1 MFRKGVEMKK
11 LLIIED
17 EPAIVMLLRELMQDE
32 GYNVQTALDGH
43 QGLTLFQQSAP
54 DLIMLDLSMPGL
66 GGKDVVNFI
75 RSAPVHSEVPI
86 IIITGSDVSFGEIPP
101 EGTYQALLMKPFDL
115 EELVQLVAGF
125 LQ

>member
-1 MFRKGVEMKK
+1 MKR

-32 GYNVQTALDGH
+32 GYDVLTALDGH
-43 QGLTLFQQSAP
+43 QGLKLFQKAAP
-54 DLIMLDLSMPGL
+54 DLVILDLCMPGL

-75 RSAPVHSEVPI
+75 RSAPVNSEVPI
-86 IIITGSDVSFGEIPP
+86 IIITGSDVSFGENPP

-115 EELVQLVAGF
+115 EELVQLAAGL
-125 LQ
+125 LQERR